1 MISNYMHLM
10 APCMLTHLIQVCQI
24 SEENPSN
31 KFSCG
36 TAGSG
41 TECSLLSTDPL
52 VVSIKYSNGD
62 PIGEKGR

>member
-10 APCMLTHLIQVCQI
+10 APCMLAHLIQVCQI

-41 TECSLLSTDPL
+41 TEWSLLSTDPL
-52 VVSIKYSNGD
+52 VVSQY
-62 PIGEKGR
+62 